1 MKKFFYDLFSTKS
14 SLSSK
19 RVLSAFTLF
28 NIIILAYVATFRN
41 DDHITPEFMFDA
53 LCLIA
58 GGGLG
63 LTVIEKIFDKR
74 KEVPIPAPVQPAPEP
89 QPEINY
95 DNTPTEET
103 V

>member
-1 MKKFFYDLFSTKS
+1 MKKFFYDLFGNRS

-19 RVLSAFTLF
+19 RVISAFTLL

-74 KEVPIPAPVQPAPEP
+74 KEVPVQPAPEP

-95 DNTPTEET
+95 DTAPTEET

>member
-1 MKKFFYDLFSTKS
+1 MKKFFYDMFGSSS

-19 RVLSAFTLF
+19 RILSAFTLL
-28 NIIILAYVATFRN
+28 NTIILAYVATFRN

-63 LTVIEKIFDKR
+63 LTVIEKIFDKK
-74 KEVPIPAPVQPAPEP
+74 KEVPVQPAPEP
-89 QPEINY
+89 QPEITY
-95 DNTPTEET
+95 DTPPTEET

>member
-1 MKKFFYDLFSTKS
+1 MFSAKGE
-14 SLSSK
+14 LSSK
-19 RVLSAFTLF
+19 RVSSVFTLV

-63 LTVIEKIFDKR
+63 LTVIEKIFDKN
-74 KEVPIPAPVQPAPEP
+74 KKDGNQ
-89 QPEINY
+89 N
-95 DNTPTEET
+95 
-103 V
+103 